1 MSSKVI
7 VEKSAFAESLS
18 IVGRAVASS
27 PHLQILANILI
38 TSEGGQLRL
47 AATNLTLGVSTWM
60 DARLDGQIA
69 LTLPAKTLTDIVNS
83 LADSEVQFSVNG
95 KPEATLK
102 SGTFKGVVRGT
113 EASEFPPLPEH
124 DVSEGVTLS
133 ASLLREMIQG
143 TAFAAAS
150 DEARPV
156 LEGVQI
162 SFEGNTLSM
171 AATDGFRL
179 AIKRATLPS
188 AVTKKQVIIPASSLK
203 EVVRVL
209 SATKPEQVRLYIP
222 QSGSQV
228 VLRTENVQLVSQLID
243 GRFPDYQVIVPKGY
257 KTRTVIATADL
268 LKACK
273 QAGIIARE
281 GGNVIQL
288 RLTPGVDQT
297 GKVTV
302 LAESGDTGES
312 EVELPATV
320 TGPELTIA
328 FNVKFLQDG
337 LEAVRTQKVV
347 IETNSHKTPAVI
359 RPAGREASP
368 AGEEEDYQYI
378 LMPMHVDGK

>member
-1 MSSKVI
+1 
-7 VEKSAFAESLS
+7 
-18 IVGRAVASS
+18 
-27 PHLQILANILI
+27 
-38 TSEGGQLRL
+38 
-47 AATNLTLGVSTWM
+47 M

-83 LADSEVQFSVNG
+83 LADSVVQFSVNG
-95 KPEATLK
+95 KPEATLT
-102 SGTFKGVVRGT
+102 SVTFKGVVRGT
-113 EASEFPPLPEH
+113 EASEFPPHPEH
-124 DVSEGVTLS
+124 DVSEGVTLP
-133 ASLLREMIQG
+133 APLLREMIQG

-179 AIKRATLPS
+179 AIKRASLPS

-209 SATKPEQVRLYIP
+209 SATKPEQVKLYIP
-222 QSGSQV
+222 PTGSQV

-257 KTRTVIATADL
+257 KTRTVIATTDL

-288 RLTPGVDQT
+288 RLTPGADQT

-337 LEAVRTQKVV
+337 LEAIRTQNVV

-359 RPAGREASP
+359 RPAGRQASP
-368 AGEEEDYQYI
+368 TGEEEDYQYI

>member
-7 VEKSAFAESLS
+7 VEKSAFAENLS

-27 PHLQILANILI
+27 PHLAILANILI

-124 DVSEGVTLS
+124 DVSEGVSLP
-133 ASLLREMIQG
+133 ASLLRDMIQG

-179 AIKRATLPS
+179 AIKRAHLPS

-222 QSGSQV
+222 PTGSQV

-243 GRFPDYQVIVPKGY
+243 GRFPDYQVIVPKDH

-288 RLTPGVDQT
+288 RLTPGADQT
-297 GKVTV
+297 GNVTV

-312 EVELPATV
+312 EIELPATV

-337 LEAVRTQKVV
+337 LEAIRTQNVV

-359 RPAGREASP
+359 RPAGGKASP
-368 AGEEEDYQYI
+368 TGEEEDYQYI

>member
-1 MSSKVI
+1 
-7 VEKSAFAESLS
+7 
-18 IVGRAVASS
+18 
-27 PHLQILANILI
+27 
-38 TSEGGQLRL
+38 
-47 AATNLTLGVSTWM
+47 
-60 DARLDGQIA
+60 
-69 LTLPAKTLTDIVNS
+69 
-83 LADSEVQFSVNG
+83 
-95 KPEATLK
+95 
-102 SGTFKGVVRGT
+102 
-113 EASEFPPLPEH
+113 
-124 DVSEGVTLS
+124 
-133 ASLLREMIQG
+133 
-143 TAFAAAS
+143 
-150 DEARPV
+150 
-156 LEGVQI
+156 
-162 SFEGNTLSM
+162 M

-179 AIKRATLPS
+179 AIKRAPLPS

-209 SATKPEQVRLYIP
+209 SATKPEQVKLYIP
-222 QSGSQV
+222 PTGSQV

-257 KTRTVIATADL
+257 KTRTVIATTDL

-288 RLTPGVDQT
+288 RLTPGADQT

-337 LEAVRTQKVV
+337 LEAIRTQNVV

-368 AGEEEDYQYI
+368 TGEEEDYQYI